1 MIQHFFLRYVQIP
14 ALKMIST
21 KLLLTNWTRES
32 QEVISKGVFLDIQ
45 KACKNDRKRKEIL
58 QVMKKF
64 CGEKDFLNACQIPA
78 LDEILKVCGGE
89 DCLYRNCLK
98 SDKVA
103 KILGAQQPTTKPQ
116 VVTLAT
122 LIQQL
127 GWEADGTSAG
137 PTQQDKIPRHLNYI
151 QRRLRHAVTEQFL
164 PEKSSDKSPWAWSEG
179 STHLENARDVVRK
192 YIADAE
198 TKTADAPT
206 TAEPL
211 EDSSCAI
218 ASFP

>member
-1 MIQHFFLRYVQIP
+1 M
-14 ALKMIST
+14 
-21 KLLLTNWTRES
+21 
-32 QEVISKGVFLDIQ
+32 ISKGVFLDIQ

-103 KILGAQQPTTKPQ
+103 KILGAQQPT
-116 VVTLAT
+116 
-122 LIQQL
+122 
-127 GWEADGTSAG
+127 
-137 PTQQDKIPRHLNYI
+137 
-151 QRRLRHAVTEQFL
+151 
-164 PEKSSDKSPWAWSEG
+164 
-179 STHLENARDVVRK
+179 
-192 YIADAE
+192 
-198 TKTADAPT
+198 
-206 TAEPL
+206 AEPL